1 MAKYIIEGGMNFYEE
16 LYKSLDESDIND
28 NNDNSN
34 TNSKE
39 EVEVCQITGLP
50 LVERYVTLECS
61 HKFNYS
67 AIYTEICKQKYIFK
81 SYNTDIL
88 TKNDYQKFKDAQVD
102 YFIKCPYCRSIQ
114 FEILPY
120 YADSEYELKYGI
132 NSLEKTKNDMNYL
145 IKPIVDNNSYYT
157 SYGYTFQKVAG
168 GCCKIIGFKDGK
180 DYFCPATYCSTVLEM
195 NKSFCISHI
204 RHEVKQYKIKQ
215 KALEK
220 IQVKAL
226 EKDKKIQQKML
237 EKEQKM
243 LEKEKQ
249 KLDKG
254 KNKIKV
260 KNTILSQSIQIGE
273 FNDAE
278 QPKIEGCCAIL
289 KSGPKKAQQCGAKI
303 ALDGVCLRHLSIEKD
318 IKDTEL
324 KEKDVKG

>member
-1 MAKYIIEGGMNFYEE
+1 MAKYIIEGGINFYEE
-16 LYKSLDESDIND
+16 LYKSLDESDTND
-28 NNDNSN
+28 NN

-39 EVEVCQITGLP
+39 EEVCQITGLP
-50 LVERYVTLECS
+50 LVDRCVTLECS

-88 TKNDYQKFKDAQVD
+88 TKSDYQKFKDAQVD

-132 NSLEKTKNDMNYL
+132 NSLEKTKNDINYL
-145 IKPIVDNNSYYT
+145 IKPIVDNNGYYT

-180 DYFCPATYCSTVLEM
+180 DYFCPATYCSTVLDM
-195 NKSFCISHI
+195 NKSFCMSHI
-204 RHEVKQYKIKQ
+204 RHEVKQHKLKQ
-215 KALEK
+215 
-220 IQVKAL
+220 KAL
-226 EKDKKIQQKML
+226 EKDKKIQAKML

-243 LEKEKQ
+243 LEKEQKTLEKEKQ

-254 KNKIKV
+254 QNKNKNKIKV

-273 FNDAE
+273 FNDTE

-318 IKDTEL
+318 IKNTEE
-324 KEKDVKG
+324 KEI